1 MKFCQGTLFFATEP
15 LATLIVR
22 VCEELSFP
30 LWLKKDQLF
39 LLLLSLS
46 LSYDL
51 VWGWSLE
58 YLFSVMEYLLETN
71 FRNSANLSGREN
83 WLVSD
88 SRELGT

>member
-15 LATLIVR
+15 LAMLIVR

-58 YLFSVMEYLLETN
+58 YLFSVMEYFLETN
-71 FRNSANLSGREN
+71 FRSSA
-83 WLVSD
+83 LV
-88 SRELGT
+88 LT